1 MCGKAALGGT
11 AAAGM
16 SGGPDKEA
24 NLAVEV
30 GRQDLRGGRTVWW
43 TFVLATEH
51 QALKWA
57 SSNQPSP

>member
-1 MCGKAALGGT
+1 
-11 AAAGM
+11 M